1 MYIIGKAKIKLLES
15 NIERYEKS
23 LEGLLVEKQHIER
36 LINEFKLN
44 TEERIG
50 KNYKYYDKEKN
61 STYYFTNVMKV
72 STQNVY
78 GIKWPVVLISAE
90 RVVTVTNT
98 GIYKKTSKKGTLILN
113 PKNLIEI
120 TEEELNREVAKE
132 VSSFYSD

>member
-1 MYIIGKAKIKLLES
+1 MYIVGKAKIKLLEN
-15 NIERYEKS
+15 NIERYERS

-61 STYYFTNVMKV
+61 STCYFTNVMKV

-78 GIKWPVVLISAE
+78 GVKWPVIFISAE

-113 PKNLIEI
+113 PKNLIET